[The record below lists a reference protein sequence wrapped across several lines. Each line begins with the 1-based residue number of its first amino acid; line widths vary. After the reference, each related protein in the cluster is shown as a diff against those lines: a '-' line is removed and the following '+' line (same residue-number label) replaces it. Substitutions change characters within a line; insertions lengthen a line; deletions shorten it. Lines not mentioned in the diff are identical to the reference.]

1 MNIPKFNFKTFFI
14 TTIIC
19 GILTF
24 VTLVAAAARDEGT
37 GGDGIIV
44 KALEKLFYIF
54 RFPTHTL
61 FFQFMNGSMFFV
73 GLFLNCLFYGLVAE
87 RIYSFN
93 KKKESKL

>member
-1 MNIPKFNFKTFFI
+1 MKTLKFNFIIFFI
-14 TTIIC
+14 ATIIC

-61 FFQFMNGSMFFV
+61 FFQFMNGSMFFF
-73 GLFLNCLFYGLVAE
+73 GLFINCLFYGLAVE
-87 RIYSFN
+87 RIFSF
-93 KKKESKL
+93 KQKKESEL